1 MFSHKTVHSLIK
13 FSQQRK
19 IFVCDY
25 VAMIKVYQG
34 QLYGLYN
41 DPYTCLVSNA
51 FKDFKDMLDC
61 KHGIVTLN
69 WIASKIDLNMVGIEC
84 WLFNVVI
91 TMELPFHVNLLNQVW
106 HTLLSSKCWGTIF

>member
-1 MFSHKTVHSLIK
+1 
-13 FSQQRK
+13 
-19 IFVCDY
+19 
-25 VAMIKVYQG
+25 
-34 QLYGLYN
+34 
-41 DPYTCLVSNA
+41 
-51 FKDFKDMLDC
+51 MLDC